1 MSKILAAASAAAL
14 MVLASQAARADEA
27 GAVTGGVVG
36 AVGGAAVGGFGGAA
50 VGNAMTNH
58 RHYYYRRYG
67 YYPHHR
73 HYYNYSR

>member
-1 MSKILAAASAAAL
+1 MSKFLAAASA
-14 MVLASQAARADEA
+14 V
-27 GAVTGGVVG
+27 GGPVG
-36 AVGGAAVGGFGGAA
+36 AVVRGFGGAA
-50 VGNAMTNH
+50 VRNAMTNH